1 MRFEQIRVFLDV
13 QDMIFDW
20 EGGPILPKVGFK

>member
-1 MRFEQIRVFLDV
+1 MGFKQIRVFLDV

>member
-20 EGGPILPKVGFK
+20 EGGSILPRVGFK